1 MKRLRSTLIAMMIGC
16 SAPGDTSESTDPI
29 YQRTRTEPG
38 RTFDLGVYAFCDGTD
53 PAVDGACSGAPVI
66 VQRIEHI
73 NVGRGH
79 MFCYFEEAPGAVLRA
94 DVWCQGR
101 K

>member
-1 MKRLRSTLIAMMIGC
+1 MRRLQILLMAVMGC
-16 SAPGDTSESTDPI
+16 STYVESSESTDAT

-53 PAVDGACSGAPVI
+53 PAVNGACSGASVI

-73 NVGRGH
+73 NTGRGH
-79 MFCYFEEAPGAVLRA
+79 MFCYFEEAPGAVLQA
-94 DVWCQGR
+94 DVWCSPT